1 MLLFGILVVFQ
12 DHVGCRGSRVHGEG
26 VRRHWRT
33 CRWPLTAV
41 TVFWLLCVQVL
52 GLLLVVVRALLR
64 QATTL
69 RADMEA
75 VI

>member
-1 MLLFGILVVFQ
+1 MLTLRRVVLPLRVFLVLLFGILVVFQ
-12 DHVGCRGSRVHGEG
+12 TMSLPGQFV
-26 VRRHWRT
+26 
-33 CRWPLTAV
+33 
-41 TVFWLLCVQVL
+41 
-52 GLLLVVVRALLR
+52 LVVVGALLR

>member
-1 MLLFGILVVFQ
+1 MLTLRRVVLPLRVFLV
-12 DHVGCRGSRVHGEG
+12 
-26 VRRHWRT
+26 
-33 CRWPLTAV
+33 L
-41 TVFWLLCVQVL
+41 
-52 GLLLVVVRALLR
+52 RALLR